1 MEHLGLEVR
10 RLSHMKSEVSPRV
23 KMKLQQ
29 QRQHPPAFS
38 DMRGKVV
45 NSDQTEGE
53 LRRREMRCM
62 MKMENQ
68 RE

>member
-29 QRQHPPAFS
+29 QRPHPPAFS

-45 NSDQTEGE
+45 NSDQTEGK
-53 LRRREMRCM
+53 L
-62 MKMENQ
+62 
-68 RE
+68 